1 MCGSFILYRS
11 IQMLLFIVDI
21 IMNLDL
27 VLENRQCKIRLQLIL
42 SAYFSKKIRV
52 YKLSAVIFFPAAFV
66 ISLWV

>member
-21 IMNLDL
+21 IMDLDL

-42 SAYFSKKIRV
+42 SAYFSKK
-52 YKLSAVIFFPAAFV
+52 K
-66 ISLWV
+66 